1 VFSSGRLLDEWLAW
15 REQVEADLLEQKREL
30 GLPEEQDTADA
41 EAQVIDEITEEI
53 LQEKG
58 GGSGVI
64 E

>member
-1 VFSSGRLLDEWLAW
+1 MFSPGRLLNEWLAW
-15 REQVEADLLEQKREL
+15 RELVEADLLEQKREL

-41 EAQVIDEITEEI
+41 EGAGNRRGYGGD

-58 GGSGVI
+58 GGS